1 MTEEEKNKQKAALT
15 PKELHE
21 QFPQIREPLFESCA
35 LLDALF
41 KSAPIGMGIW
51 DKDLRY
57 VFLNRA
63 LAEMNGM
70 TIGQHLGKR
79 PDEILPDVDGIRDH
93 METWRRI
100 IKTGEPVFNVEVSGS
115 TPASTGEKRYWLENW
130 YPVTVG
136 NETIGL
142 AATVV
147 DITDRKRMEYELRE
161 SAERLRLAQIYAEFG
176 IWDYNPRS
184 DQLFRTA
191 ELDQVQGIP
200 PDTIKTYDDWRRQVH
215 PDDLARIESD
225 RNEALSRHEPF
236 DQEFR
241 IQNRAGESRWI
252 NSKGRAI
259 YDEAG
264 DVVRIFGVNID
275 ITERKKAEEVGRRK
289 EEEYKALVENS
300 PDVVVRLDRELRR
313 TYVNPAIEAAIGCSP
328 SEFLGSRIPEP
339 EEAEPGKREHA
350 RAMGQACR
358 RVFETGKEEI
368 VEFSYPT
375 SEGIKYF
382 QSRLVPEFD
391 QDGAIE
397 TVLTIS
403 RDITER
409 RQTEM
414 ALRES
419 EERFR
424 LATESFGGLIYE
436 ADIVTGVVRRSSGLL
451 ALLGFGPDE
460 VPGLT
465 DWWWNRIY
473 SDDLPGF
480 KKVRADALAGG
491 APVMSAEYRIRHR
504 NGNWLWVMDN
514 ARIIYDESGRA
525 VRIVGCA
532 TSVDDRRRAQ
542 ELLQESESRLRRLF
556 ESDIIGIVYVNGDR
570 FTDANDVFLRMVGCS
585 REDLEAGELSWR
597 GITAPEFVG
606 HDEDRLKEL
615 LEKGSVAPF
624 EKECFRKGGSRISI
638 LIGAT
643 LLDREHL
650 EWACFVLDITERRE
664 MEKEL
669 RENREDLELR
679 VQERTSEL
687 EKANEELRL
696 IPVKMIAA
704 QENERKR
711 IAGDLHDSIGQT
723 LAALKFQI
731 EHVHVLLHKGD
742 QKKARERIEILIPVF
757 QHLIDETRAIYMGL
771 TPKVLEDFGVV
782 ATLKWYRLEYLKL
795 HPSQHIELD
804 IAIEERDIPKSLKIP
819 IFRITQEALNNISK
833 HSRAEWVDLR
843 LLTVNGTIQLEISDD
858 GVGMDSQSVGTSGIT
873 ASLGLAGMKERAEM
887 TGGEFSIESVPN
899 EGTTVRAVWRI
910 ARADEVGVTDG
921 LLIAPWEKG
930 MGSAE

>member
-1 MTEEEKNKQKAALT
+1 MTEEEKNKQNAALT
-15 PKELHE
+15 PKELHG
-21 QFPQIREPLFESCA
+21 QFTPIREPLFESCA

-51 DKDLRY
+51 DKDLRCVY
-57 VFLNRA
+57 LNRA
-63 LAEMNGM
+63 LAGMNG
-70 TIGQHLGKR
+70 TSIERHLGKR
-79 PDEILPDVDGIRDH
+79 LDEVLPELDGIHDH
-93 METWRRI
+93 MKSWRRI
-100 IKTGEPVFNVEVSGS
+100 IKTGEPVFNVEVSGK
-115 TPASTGEKRYWLENW
+115 TPAFIGEKRYWLENW

-147 DITDRKRMEYELRE
+147 DITDRKRMEHELRE

-176 IWDYNPRS
+176 IWDYAPRS
-184 DQLFRTA
+184 DELYRTA
-191 ELDQVQGIP
+191 ELDQIQGIP
-200 PDTIKTYDDWRRQVH
+200 PDTVKTYDDWRRLVH

-225 RNEALSRHEPF
+225 RDEALSRREPF

-241 IQNRAGESRWI
+241 IRNRAGESRWI

-259 YDEAG
+259 YDAAG
-264 DVVRIFGVNID
+264 EVVRIFGVNID
-275 ITERKKAEEVGRRK
+275 ITERKRAEEVRRRK
-289 EEEYKALVENS
+289 EEEYRALVENS

-313 TYVNPAIEAAIGCSP
+313 TYVSPAIEAAIGCSP

-339 EEAEPGKREHA
+339 EDAEPGEREHA
-350 RAMGQACR
+350 RVMGQACR
-358 RVFETGKEEI
+358 RVFETGKEEV

-382 QSRLVPEFD
+382 QGRLVPEFG

-403 RDITER
+403 RDITGR
-409 RQTEM
+409 RQMEM

-436 ADIVTGVVRRSSGLL
+436 ADIETGVVRRSSGLL

-460 VPGLT
+460 VPGLS
-465 DWWWNRIY
+465 DWWWNRIHP
-473 SDDLPGF
+473 DDLPEF
-480 KKVRADALAGG
+480 KRVRADAFANR
-491 APVMSAEYRIRHR
+491 APVMSSEYRIKHR
-504 NGNWLWVMDN
+504 NDNWMWVMDN
-514 ARIIYDESGRA
+514 SRIMYDESGRA
-525 VRIVGCA
+525 ARIVGCA
-532 TSVDDRRRAQ
+532 ISADDRKRAQ
-542 ELLQESESRLRRLF
+542 ELLQESEARLRRLF

-570 FTDANDVFLRMVGCS
+570 ITDANDVFLRMVGCS
-585 REDLEAGELSWR
+585 RDDLEAGGLSWR
-597 GITAPEFVG
+597 SMTAPEFIS
-606 HDEDRLKEL
+606 HDEDRMKEL
-615 LEKGSVAPF
+615 LEKGSIAPF
-624 EKECFRKGGSRISI
+624 EKECFRKDGSRISI

-643 LLDREHL
+643 LLDRLHL

-669 RENREDLELR
+669 RENRVDLELR
-679 VQERTSEL
+679 VQQRTSEL

-731 EHVHVLLHKGD
+731 EHVHVLLRKGE

-795 HPSQHIELD
+795 HPNQHIELD
-804 IAIEERDIPKSLKIP
+804 ITIEEHDIPKSLKIP

-833 HSRAEWVDLR
+833 HSKAEWVDLR
-843 LLTVNGTIQLEISDD
+843 LTSREGTVRLEVADD
-858 GVGMDSQSVGTSGIT
+858 GIGMDPQSTVTSGP
-873 ASLGLAGMKERAEM
+873 AMSLGLAGMKERAEM

-899 EGTTVRAVWRI
+899 EGTTVRAVWKI
-910 ARADEVGVTDG
+910 SEADEAGATDG
-921 LLIAPWEKG
+921 LFIAPREKR